1 MNKIENLAKILFLFF
16 AVISLGLVTVS
27 CNDDEDD
34 TAKTIESIAIN
45 PDTESIL
52 TLLLEQKHPDRYD
65 YNRDSLFVINSNEEF
80 CYYFGS
86 DEGVDIDFGKYTLL
100 CGWLTTYSSPT
111 TIKSQSLSFNKNK
124 NLYTYN
130 IVLNIWTESYQVI
143 SNIYFCALYNKLNKK
158 VELKV
163 KRVAI

>member
-1 MNKIENLAKILFLFF
+1 MKKFYVLAKILFLFF
-16 AVISLGLVTVS
+16 AVVSLGLVTVS
-27 CNDDEDD
+27 CSDDDD
-34 TAKTIESIAIN
+34 TVKAIESIAID
-45 PDTESIL
+45 PDIETIL
-52 TLLLEQKHPDRYD
+52 TALLEQKHPDRYD

>member
-1 MNKIENLAKILFLFF
+1 MKKIENLAKILFFFF
-16 AVISLGLVTVS
+16 AIASFSLLIVS
-27 CNDDEDD
+27 CNDDDD
-34 TAKTIESIAIN
+34 TVKAIESIAID
-45 PDTESIL
+45 PDIEPIL
-52 TLLLEQKHPDRYD
+52 TALLEQKHPDRYD
-65 YNRDSLFVINSNEEF
+65 YRDSLFVINSNEEF

-86 DEGVDIDFGKYTLL
+86 DEGADIDFGKYTLL
-100 CGWLTTYSSPT
+100 CGWLTTFSSPT
-111 TIKSQSLSFNKNK
+111 TIKSQNLSFNKKK

-158 VELKV
+158 IELQV